1 MVLWPFWGH
10 RASKWL
16 LRSPTLEAYFSSL
29 QSVWVPFL
37 PRQMPGLLMLDVR
50 GRRKPWSLCSYLSS
64 LLPHTFNT
72 DSPWMKRHKPIQ
84 SVKQG
89 QKRGPVIILF
99 SFIFPFIS
107 LFSVHMCGCTH
118 ATVSIRRHLV
128 GIISFNHV
136 DPGDKLRLL
145 VLVEAHP
152 LLSHLSFSLDL
163 ELCAMWSLVR
173 RSDNYHYR

>member
-1 MVLWPFWGH
+1 MVSWSFWGH

-16 LRSPTLEAYFSSL
+16 LGSPTLEAYFSTL
-29 QSVWVPFL
+29 RFVWVPFL
-37 PRQMPGLLMLDVR
+37 PMRMCWLLMWDVR
-50 GRRKPWSLCSYLSS
+50 GRRKPWSLPSYLSL
-64 LLPHTFNT
+64 LLPHTSNT
-72 DSPWMKRHKPIQ
+72 DSPWMRRHKPIQ

-107 LFSVHMCGCTH
+107 LLNVRMCGCTH

-128 GIISFNHV
+128 GIIFNHV
-136 DPGDKLRLL
+136 DPGDKLRSLA
-145 VLVEAHP
+145 LVEAHP
-152 LLSHLSFSLDL
+152 LLSHLSFSLNL
-163 ELCAMWSLVR
+163 ELGAMWSLVR